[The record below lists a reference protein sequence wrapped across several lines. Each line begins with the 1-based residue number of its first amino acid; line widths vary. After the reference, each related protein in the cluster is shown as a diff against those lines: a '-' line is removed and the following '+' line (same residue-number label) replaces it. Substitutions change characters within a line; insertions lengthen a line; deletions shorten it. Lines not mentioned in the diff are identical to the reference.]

1 MSGQGTKTAPIY
13 GLLLSGGASRRMQRD
28 KAHLEY
34 RGEPQLLRAWRLL
47 GEVTERAFV
56 SAREDQADD
65 PLRAGLPLII
75 DCYDS
80 IGPAAGI
87 LSAQD
92 AHPGV
97 AWLVLAC
104 DLPLLDFATLQS
116 LLAQR
121 DPTADATAFT
131 SRHDGLPEPL
141 CAVWEPASHAL
152 LLQRYQAGEYCPR
165 KALIRSNTRLLPPP
179 GEALDNINTPADLKQ
194 LQSARG
200 ART

>member
-1 MSGQGTKTAPIY
+1 VSGQAAVPAPVW

-28 KAHLEY
+28 KAHVEY

-47 GEVTERAFV
+47 SEVTERAFV
-56 SAREDQADD
+56 SAREDQHGD
-65 PLRAGLPLII
+65 PLRARLPLIV
-75 DCYDS
+75 DSYDS

-92 AHPGV
+92 AYPGI

-104 DLPLLDFATLQS
+104 DLPLLDMDTLRT
-116 LLAQR
+116 LLAER
-121 DPTADATAFT
+121 DLAADATAFT

-141 CAVWEPASHAL
+141 CAIWEPASHAL
-152 LLQRYQAGEYCPR
+152 LLQRYEAGQYCPR

-179 GEALDNINTPADLKQ
+179 GEALDNINTPADLEQ
-194 LQSARG
+194 LQSASG